1 MFLILF
7 TCRIF
12 FKHLEISFVITTV
25 LFKYMFV
32 VVIIHS
38 LTLFICLLIS
48 YMVTYEVNNI
58 FTNGKFDL
66 EFSIHATV
74 LVNVANY
81 NFNFVKPI
89 KIFMNWLL
97 WNEIVSE
104 IISEILMN
112 KLINT
117 KNFKFSGLVNIA
129 LSFLWQAWK
138 WCFFILLTR
147 CLWFG
152 GRSTSFTLSLFSEFS
167 YLICV

>member
-1 MFLILF
+1 
-7 TCRIF
+7 
-12 FKHLEISFVITTV
+12 
-25 LFKYMFV
+25 MFV

-89 KIFMNWLL
+89 KIFMN
-97 WNEIVSE
+97 
-104 IISEILMN
+104 
-112 KLINT
+112 
-117 KNFKFSGLVNIA
+117 
-129 LSFLWQAWK
+129 
-138 WCFFILLTR
+138 
-147 CLWFG
+147 
-152 GRSTSFTLSLFSEFS
+152 
-167 YLICV
+167 